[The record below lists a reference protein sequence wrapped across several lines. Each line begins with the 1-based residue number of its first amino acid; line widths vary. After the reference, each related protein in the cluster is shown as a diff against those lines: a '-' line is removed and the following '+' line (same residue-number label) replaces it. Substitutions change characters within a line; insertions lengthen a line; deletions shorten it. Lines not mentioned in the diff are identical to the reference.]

1 MCNNVPCSPL
11 STRLSGSAKE
21 VELRIRNIF
30 QWKKKRPPLWAMVL
44 TALAILSCGSLVSC
58 QGREAEEEPPAPA
71 VEEPPAPN
79 VEETPAPI
87 VEEPPARTVEEL
99 AQRLQYDPDNSFH
112 TFLDGLDLDGVGD
125 HDDSVFI
132 ISGHSEEIPYSDLTT
147 QVTVLLGTGQELT
160 KSYPVACRSKIF
172 PLYLTSSERQSLI
185 IEMEIWNT
193 NYNAAQYPIL
203 EVEDGLLVEQATIGS
218 RTPAEGTLLLSDET
232 LVISGALVQ
241 DREDSPLQALRV
253 PVLLDK
259 WHEPYYYTLTWDG
272 ARFSIVPDDYF
283 IDTEVLSL
291 PNEVELTLELVG
303 HWYRNDGSRKLYY
316 SEVRVLEGDTLLQ
329 TITPQS
335 VSYTHLDVYK
345 RQTWS
350 YKGSGFPEV
359 LSLHLTSP
367 DFQSLVLEVDDRT
380 SNYGA
385 ACYFVL
391 EVEDGALVER
401 AHIGSWEAL
410 ESDLLP
416 EEAVLYGALAQDRE
430 DSPLQALR
438 VPVLLDKWHAPCYYT
453 LTWDGARFSIVP
465 DDFFIDTEVLSLPNE
480 VELTLE
486 LVGHW
491 YLNDGSLDLYYSE
504 VRVLEGDAL
513 LQTITPQFPLPQ
525 PRVFDEETTLKVAP
539 TEIHYPL
546 HGFNT
551 DFVYHT
557 VDTRD
562 INFDGCPDLGI
573 CCDDN
578 SCAIHAWYLWDESSR
593 QFQYAF
599 PLYGDLILDES
610 AQRLIEVRWG
620 TDLNLYHYIEGQLC
634 WIDPDSP

>member
-21 VELRIRNIF
+21 VELRIRSIF
-30 QWKKKRPPLWAMVL
+30 QWKKQRPPLWAMVL

-58 QGREAEEEPPAPA
+58 QVREAEEEPPAPA

-79 VEETPAPI
+79 VEET
-87 VEEPPARTVEEL
+87 PARTVEEL

-112 TFLDGLDLDGVGD
+112 TFLDGLDLDGAGD

-160 KSYPVACRSKIF
+160 KSYPVACWSKIF

-329 TITPQS
+329 TITPQ
-335 VSYTHLDVYK
+335 
-345 RQTWS
+345 
-350 YKGSGFPEV
+350 
-359 LSLHLTSP
+359 
-367 DFQSLVLEVDDRT
+367 
-380 SNYGA
+380 
-385 ACYFVL
+385 
-391 EVEDGALVER
+391 
-401 AHIGSWEAL
+401 
-410 ESDLLP
+410 
-416 EEAVLYGALAQDRE
+416 
-430 DSPLQALR
+430 
-438 VPVLLDKWHAPCYYT
+438 
-453 LTWDGARFSIVP
+453 
-465 DDFFIDTEVLSLPNE
+465 
-480 VELTLE
+480 
-486 LVGHW
+486 
-491 YLNDGSLDLYYSE
+491 
-504 VRVLEGDAL
+504 
-513 LQTITPQFPLPQ
+513 FPLPQ
-525 PRVFDEETTLKVAP
+525 PRVFDEKTAAQITPEEKN
-539 TEIHYPL
+539 YPAF
-546 HGFNT
+546 GFNA
-551 DFVYHT
+551 DWGFA
-557 VDTRD
+557 VDLRD
-562 INFDGCPDLGI
+562 VNFDGFPDLGLP
-573 CCDDN
+573 CDTTYTDV
-578 SCAIHAWYLWDESSR
+578 HAWCLWDSSST

-599 PLYGDLILDES
+599 ALQGDLTVDQERQLLIENRWKDES
-610 AQRLIEVRWG
+610 HRYSFNA
-620 TDLNLYHYIEGQLC
+620 YGQLV
-634 WIDPDSP
+634 WMGLDAP

>member
-1 MCNNVPCSPL
+1 MNNTPPRSPFA
-11 STRLSGSAKE
+11 TRLSGSARE
-21 VELRIRNIF
+21 TELRIRNIF
-30 QWKKKRPPLWAMVL
+30 QWKKQRPPLWAMVL
-44 TALAILSCGSLVSC
+44 SALVILSCGSLVSC
-58 QGREAEEEPPAPA
+58 QVREAEEEPPAPA

-112 TFLDGLDLDGVGD
+112 TFLDGLDLDGAGD
-125 HDDSVFI
+125 HDDAVFAV
-132 ISGHSEEIPYSDLTT
+132 SEHSEEIPYSDLTT

-160 KSYPVACRSKIF
+160 KSYPVACWSKIF

-218 RTPAEGTLLLSDET
+218 RTLLLSDET

-283 IDTEVLSL
+283 IDTKVLSL

-329 TITPQS
+329 TITPQ
-335 VSYTHLDVYK
+335 
-345 RQTWS
+345 
-350 YKGSGFPEV
+350 
-359 LSLHLTSP
+359 
-367 DFQSLVLEVDDRT
+367 
-380 SNYGA
+380 
-385 ACYFVL
+385 
-391 EVEDGALVER
+391 
-401 AHIGSWEAL
+401 
-410 ESDLLP
+410 
-416 EEAVLYGALAQDRE
+416 
-430 DSPLQALR
+430 
-438 VPVLLDKWHAPCYYT
+438 
-453 LTWDGARFSIVP
+453 
-465 DDFFIDTEVLSLPNE
+465 
-480 VELTLE
+480 
-486 LVGHW
+486 
-491 YLNDGSLDLYYSE
+491 
-504 VRVLEGDAL
+504 
-513 LQTITPQFPLPQ
+513 FPLPQ
-525 PRVFDEETTLKVAP
+525 PRVFDEKTAVKVVP

-551 DFVYHT
+551 DYRYHT
-557 VDTRD
+557 VDIRD
-562 INFDGCPDLGI
+562 INFDGCPDLGLS
-573 CCDDN
+573 CDDN
-578 SCAIHAWYLWDESSR
+578 SCDIHAWYLWDESSR

-599 PLYGDLILDES
+599 PLYSDLILDES

-620 TDLNLYHYIEGQLC
+620 TDLNLYYYIEGQLC
-634 WIDPDSP
+634 WSDPDSP